1 MKKFVVLT
9 LFTNMFDAFVNTSI
23 IKRAIEK
30 QVCSIDV
37 IDIRNFTEDKHRQS
51 RFPTIWWR

>member
-23 IKRAIEK
+23 IKKAIDK
-30 QVCSIDV
+30 NICSIDV
-37 IDIRNFTEDKHRQS
+37 IDIRDFTEDKHR
-51 RFPTIWWR
+51 